1 MASIS
6 YYYQQIAKLE
16 ALKKRFIAL
25 QNDLNALIPDLR
37 KASTFLNDAV
47 DGMRVSYTVNEVT
60 ADNDSIKDNKESV
73 DDMISTISGSVMP
86 AISEKIRSIEAEI
99 SHYYEL
105 IRQAEAEERERE
117 RNGNN

>member
-1 MASIS
+1 MASVA
-6 YYYQQIAKLE
+6 YYYQQIAKLN

-25 QNDLNALIPDLR
+25 QAALSALVPDLK
-37 KASTFLNDAV
+37 KASSFLKDAT
-47 DGMRVSYTVNEVT
+47 DGMEVSYTVNEIT
-60 ADNDSIKDNKESV
+60 ADNDSIKDNKESI
-73 DDMISTISGSVMP
+73 DSIASTISGSVMP